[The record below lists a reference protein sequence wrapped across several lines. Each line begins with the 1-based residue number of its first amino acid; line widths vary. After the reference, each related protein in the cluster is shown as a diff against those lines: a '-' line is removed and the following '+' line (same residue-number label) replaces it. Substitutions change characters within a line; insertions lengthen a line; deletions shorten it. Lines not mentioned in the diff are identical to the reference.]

1 MNIFVKY
8 IFLLF
13 FRKLVNYF
21 FSVNALFF
29 FKLRI
34 KLKIA
39 NLIFIESDF
48 FSIILLLSIWNEI
61 ININII
67 STFKLFKY
75 IVFYQI
81 WILLILFNYYPI

>member
-39 NLIFIESDF
+39 NLIFIELDF
-48 FSIILLLSIWNEI
+48 F
-61 ININII
+61 
-67 STFKLFKY
+67 F
-75 IVFYQI
+75 
-81 WILLILFNYYPI
+81 P